1 MRRDLSRLASTAHDL
16 LVIGGGIQGACIAW
30 DATQRGLAVALVERD
45 DFGAATS
52 ANSLRIVHGGI
63 RYLARGDLTRMR
75 ESIRER
81 SALLRIAPGLVEPL
95 PVLVPTGP
103 PGVPGRAAF
112 GAALALTHALSLT
125 RNRHLDPSR
134 HIAAGRILSRAE
146 TLRHFP
152 ALDPGTTTGAALWY
166 DARMSHPERLTL
178 AFVASAA
185 AAGAQVANHA
195 EAVDFDLAGDSA
207 TRMGVRAVGV
217 RDRLT
222 GERYDIRA
230 RQVVIAA
237 GPWTESLSVQAGTPP
252 RLATGIPRHAYA
264 MNLVLGRRVADVAV
278 GLRSSGSAD
287 DDPGGSGGR
296 FLFLAPQAS
305 TTLLGTWYGVADES
319 DDVEAVLDCGTERFL
334 AEFNR
339 TCPGLALTTADIVG
353 RQWGRLPLKAG
364 LERGPAETLAERP
377 RLGDQGGEARGN
389 LLTVEAVKYT
399 TARAVAEQVVDRV
412 VSALG
417 LPPRPCRTTVTPLV
431 GAGLQPRPPA
441 LAERLRHAADGE
453 MAVTLRDMLRR
464 TELGD
469 QVVPDPGAVRLAS
482 RIASEALGWD
492 GARRADEEASVLRVG
507 AA

>member
-45 DFGAATS
+45 DFGSATS

-63 RYLARGDLTRMR
+63 RYLARGDLPRMR

-112 GAALALTHALSLT
+112 GAVLALTHALSLT

-146 TLRHFP
+146 TLGHFP
-152 ALDPGTTTGAALWY
+152 ALDPASTTGAALWY
-166 DARMSHPERLTL
+166 DARMAHPERLTL

-195 EAVDFDLAGDSA
+195 EAVDFELAGDSA
-207 TRMGVRAVGV
+207 AGVGVRGIGV

-222 GERYDIRA
+222 GERYVIQA

-237 GPWTESLSVQAGTPP
+237 GPWTESLAVQAGRPA
-252 RLATGIPRHAYA
+252 RLAADPRHAYA
-264 MNLVLGRRVADVAV
+264 MNLVLRRRVADVAV
-278 GLRSSGSAD
+278 GLRSNGSTA

-296 FLFLAPQAS
+296 FLFLAPQPH

-319 DDVEAVLDCGTERFL
+319 EDAEAVLDRGADRFL

-339 TCPGLALTTADIVG
+339 TCPGLGLTAADIVG

-364 LERGPAETLAERP
+364 LERGSAATLAERP
-377 RLGDQGGEARGN
+377 RLGGRGEGGPGN

-399 TARAVAEQVVDRV
+399 TARAVAEQVVNRV
-412 VSALG
+412 VAALG
-417 LPPRPCRTTVTPLV
+417 LPPQPCRTAETPLV
-431 GAGLQPRPPA
+431 GAELQPLQPT
-441 LAERLRHAADGE
+441 LADRLRQAAGGE
-453 MAVTLRDMLRR
+453 MAVTLRDVLRR

-469 QVVPDPGAVRLAS
+469 QVAPDPGAVRLAS

-507 AA
+507 AV